1 MKIIIDERETVLYDR
16 MGEFMI
22 KNPQSSISIIKKVIP
37 LGDIV
42 LEHDD
47 GTVITILE
55 RKTFQDL
62 LSSIRDGRYEEQ
74 SYRLI
79 HSSGIQ
85 RHNIQYIVEGMFAQV
100 TNLANRSTIF
110 SAITSLNHFKGF
122 SVFRTASVQETAEYV
137 YYTAIKLQR
146 EFEKHRVPWY
156 NEPESVSETGLY
168 MTDTSYCAT
177 SASYTIYQTDLPVLS
192 VDAPPINEVP
202 AYCTVVKKVKKDN
215 VTPENIGEI
224 VLCQIP
230 SISSVSAIAIM
241 KKFGTLAHLIDE
253 VSKNPACM
261 DDIQTTSS
269 AGTRK
274 ISRAV
279 LQNIRKYLIVD
290 QDGRNVRASPGS
302 LGLLC
307 PGQTSF
313 AEDTDQTT

>member
-16 MGEFMI
+16 MDEFMN
-22 KNPQSSISIIKKVIP
+22 KNPQPSITIVKKVIP
-37 LGDIV
+37 LGDVV

-74 SYRLI
+74 SHRLI
-79 HSSGIQ
+79 HSSGIHL
-85 RHNIQYIVEGMFAQV
+85 HNIQYIIEGMFSQM

-110 SAITSLNHFKGF
+110 SAMTSLNHFKGF

-156 NEPESVSETGLY
+156 VNMDVVSEAKQRTITHIPLEHPHTTISEKGNY
-168 MTDTSYCAT
+168 TSDTSFCAT
-177 SASYTIYQTDLPVLS
+177 SASYTIHRADLPAVS
-192 VDAPPINEVP
+192 VPSETIP

-230 SISSVSAIAIM
+230 SISSVSAMAIM
-241 KKFGTLAHLIDE
+241 KKFGTLARLIDE
-253 VSKNPACM
+253 VSKNPVCM

-274 ISRAV
+274 ISRTV
-279 LQNIRKYLIVD
+279 LHNIRKYLID
-290 QDGRNVRASPGS
+290 SPS
-302 LGLLC
+302 IL
-307 PGQTSF
+307 
-313 AEDTDQTT
+313 TDQIVT

>member
-1 MKIIIDERETVLYDR
+1 
-16 MGEFMI
+16 
-22 KNPQSSISIIKKVIP
+22 
-37 LGDIV
+37 
-42 LEHDD
+42 
-47 GTVITILE
+47 
-55 RKTFQDL
+55 
-62 LSSIRDGRYEEQ
+62 
-74 SYRLI
+74 
-79 HSSGIQ
+79 
-85 RHNIQYIVEGMFAQV
+85 MFSQI
-100 TNLANRSTIF
+100 TNLASRSTIF

-156 NEPESVSETGLY
+156 QEPEPEPEPVYEKGEYT
-168 MTDTSYCAT
+168 TDTSYCVT
-177 SASYTIYQTDLPVLS
+177 SASYTIYQTDLPMMSMSS
-192 VDAPPINEVP
+192 VNNSQSDDPVQAVQVPLPTIP

-215 VTPENIGEI
+215 VTPANIGEI

-279 LQNIRKYLIVD
+279 LQNIRKFLI
-290 QDGRNVRASPGS
+290 
-302 LGLLC
+302 
-307 PGQTSF
+307 
-313 AEDTDQTT
+313 DQTP

>member
-16 MGEFMI
+16 MGEFMN
-22 KNPQSSISIIKKVIP
+22 KNPQPSITIVKKVIP
-37 LGDIV
+37 LGDVV

-74 SYRLI
+74 SHRLI
-79 HSSGIQ
+79 HSSGIHL
-85 RHNIQYIVEGMFAQV
+85 HNIQYIIEGMFSQM

-110 SAITSLNHFKGF
+110 SAMTSLNHFKGF

-156 NEPESVSETGLY
+156 VNMDVVSEAKQRTITHIPLEHPHTTISEKGNY
-168 MTDTSYCAT
+168 TSDTSFCAT
-177 SASYTIYQTDLPVLS
+177 SASYTIHRADLPAVS
-192 VDAPPINEVP
+192 VPSETIP

-230 SISSVSAIAIM
+230 SISSVSAMAIM
-241 KKFGTLAHLIDE
+241 KKFGTLARLIDE

-274 ISRAV
+274 ISRTV
-279 LQNIRKYLIVD
+279 LHNIRKYLID
-290 QDGRNVRASPGS
+290 SPS
-302 LGLLC
+302 IL
-307 PGQTSF
+307 
-313 AEDTDQTT
+313 TDQIVT